1 MEKIGSGSSV
11 DEEEEGRFQ
20 GAAHVKFTVKPHD
33 KEEQQTT
40 GYQEAA
46 PATTTKD
53 AEKGTIVTEQQGS
66 SPFTR
71 DKQRDLEKTEQVSSV
86 DKEHEVRLQGEA
98 LLKITEEV
106 NKTNQTTGPQD
117 TATVTTSQ
125 EEVDEED
132 PTHIHIEANLQ
143 SVLDKNDSAIESA
156 QDKSSELTEMTHA
169 QVEAPHDT
177 ARHESDERNTRQHRY

>member
-1 MEKIGSGSSV
+1 MEKTGSGSSV

-20 GAAHVKFTVKPHD
+20 GAAHVKFTVEPHD

-46 PATTTKD
+46 PVTTTKD
-53 AEKGTIVTEQQGS
+53 VEKGTIVTEQQGS
-66 SPFTR
+66 SPFTG

-117 TATVTTSQ
+117 TATMTTSQ
-125 EEVDEED
+125 EVVF
-132 PTHIHIEANLQ
+132 HKLII
-143 SVLDKNDSAIESA
+143 
-156 QDKSSELTEMTHA
+156 
-169 QVEAPHDT
+169 
-177 ARHESDERNTRQHRY
+177 RN